1 MSTVNAA
8 SIIESINR
16 IQSNSQQHQTF
27 AWVAVTGKPELFVR
41 DHLGADLSAH
51 NPGVIVSREWNK
63 HDLVILDEAVN
74 PLVVIEGKALYDFDL
89 LDPRILNVY
98 RKALAIDRQKLID
111 RDAPKSFMTLLM
123 TSIRNPI
130 PDSLRR
136 VTKYSSGINRGLKKH
151 GADLMPNA
159 VAEAR
164 LFLSEFGEI
173 VHEAQLISGTAVG
186 CDVCVWMW
194 LVEVNVL
201 FADPRIA

>member
-16 IQSNSQQHQTF
+16 IQLNSQQHQTF

-63 HDLVILDEAVN
+63 HDLVILDGEVN

-89 LDPRILNVY
+89 LDPRILNDY

-123 TSIRNPI
+123 TSIRNPV

-151 GADLMPNA
+151 GADLMPKA

>member
-1 MSTVNAA
+1 MSTVNAQA
-8 SIIESINR
+8 VIESINR
-16 IQSNSQQHQTF
+16 IQSNSALHQTY

-89 LDPRILNVY
+89 LDQRILNLY
-98 RKALAIDRQKLID
+98 RKALAKDRQKMID
-111 RDAPKSFMTLLM
+111 RGAPKSLMTLLM

-136 VTKYSSGINRGLKKH
+136 VTKYSPGINKGLKKH
-151 GADLMPNA
+151 GADLMPKA
-159 VAEAR
+159 VEMAR
-164 LFLSEFGEI
+164 QFLNEFGEVI
-173 VHEAQLISGTAVG
+173 HETQLISGTAVG
-186 CDVCVWMW
+186 CEVHVWMW
-194 LVEVNVL
+194 LIEVKNQEN
-201 FADPRIA
+201 